1 MKNFKYDAKKKKKT
15 RLDDVYECFSKKTRL
30 DDVYECFSFA
40 NFLYNGSGDHQRLG
54 GHLLWR
60 VRTKNHEFQFH

>member
-1 MKNFKYDAKKKKKT
+1 MMFMNAFLFQTFYIIEVVIT
-15 RLDDVYECFSKKTRL
+15 RGWV
-30 DDVYECFSFA
+30 
-40 NFLYNGSGDHQRLG
+40 